1 MTEQDKRKRLMEG
14 IFCLLLHTM
23 NKKKPSEK
31 KKKVTPG
38 IAKEKLNVSV
48 AGNPML
54 NKPKKRRRN

>member
-1 MTEQDKRKRLMEG
+1 MEG